1 MVTLLC
7 CCLLSSAWALVSL
20 RGPGAPP
27 VPLLALN
34 VVPPA
39 RSGLGVLPTHVPLC
53 RAAGQEGGASP
64 LSPLLLKAFQQPW
77 RHCSVMAFPFL
88 GHIEGRVQC
97 LGGVGGTERA
107 VYEQCRR
114 GWRHVA
120 RAELGTASES
130 PTARSPSC

>member
-53 RAAGQEGGASP
+53 RAAGQEGRASP
-64 LSPLLLKAFQQPW
+64 LSPLLLKSFPAAMEALQRDGFSISRTHRGQG
-77 RHCSVMAFPFL
+77 SVP
-88 GHIEGRVQC
+88 
-97 LGGVGGTERA
+97 
-107 VYEQCRR
+107 RR
-114 GWRHVA
+114 SRGNGA
-120 RAELGTASES
+120 GSL
-130 PTARSPSC
+130 